1 MRILIAASLLLAT
14 PMFAK
19 PALAATPSAWVALD
33 KAARSACE
41 RDITRLASKAR
52 VSTVGGR
59 ISGIGEAKDS
69 DRYYGLILTGKT
81 AGFASQWL
89 CLYDKR
95 AKSAVAR
102 EIEKR

>member
-1 MRILIAASLLLAT
+1 MRILIAAILLLAT
-14 PMFAK
+14 LMFAG
-19 PALAATPSAWVALD
+19 PAFAATPGAWAALD

-41 RDITRLASKAR
+41 RDITRQASKAKM
-52 VSTVGGR
+52 STVGGR
-59 ISGIGEAKDS
+59 VSGIGEPKDS
-69 DRYYGLILTGKT
+69 DRYYGLILNGKT

-102 EIEKR
+102 EIERR

>member
-1 MRILIAASLLLAT
+1 MRVLIAASLLFAT
-14 PMFAK
+14 PAF
-19 PALAATPSAWVALD
+19 AATSDSWTALD

-41 RDITRLASKAR
+41 RNIARLASKAK
-52 VSTVGGR
+52 VNTVGGR
-59 ISGIGEAKDS
+59 VSGIGDVKDS

-81 AGFASQWL
+81 AGSASQWL

-102 EIEKR
+102 EIENR